1 VSGRAA
7 PSGGGRRVARARQ
20 WLRRV
25 LLEPEYP
32 AVAVEVRPGAVAAV
46 RVTREGGR
54 LALGSAGVVALDPGA
69 LEVSLTKPNVRDR
82 EAFERALGAVLERT
96 GAQGGGPVSLV
107 LPDSAVRLALVPS
120 AGLRGRRKDAEDMVR
135 FRLHKALPFDV
146 RAARVAWAPG
156 GGEQTMVAV
165 ALEAVVREYEET
177 LEALGFHP
185 GLVEVSG
192 LAIASLAGGEDPGEG
207 DRLLVNWDEGY
218 VSFLLLRG
226 TEPLMVRT
234 LPGESEVGAVARQ
247 ATSTLQFYR
256 DRLGGGPLG
265 DAVVRSADRP
275 IEEALEALA
284 PALGRRPRPL
294 APWAALG
301 AVEADPAGHALAG
314 AAASALRRA
323 A

>member
-1 VSGRAA
+1 VRGTGV
-7 PSGGGRRVARARQ
+7 PSGLGRGVARARR
-20 WLRRV
+20 WLTRA

-32 AVAVEVRPGAVAAV
+32 ALAVEVRPGAVAAV
-46 RVTREGGR
+46 RVAREGGR
-54 LALGSAGVVALDPGA
+54 WALGAAGVVALAPGTLA
-69 LEVSLTKPNVRDR
+69 VSLTRPNVQDR
-82 EAFERALGAVLERT
+82 AAFEGALGAVLERT
-96 GAQGGGPVSLV
+96 GARGGGPVSLV
-107 LPDSAVRLALVPS
+107 LPDAAVRLALVPS
-120 AGLRGRRKDAEDMVR
+120 SGLRGRRRDAEDVVR

-146 RAARVAWAPG
+146 RAARVAWEPG
-156 GGEQTMVAV
+156 GAEQTIVAV
-165 ALEAVVREYEET
+165 ALEAVVREYEEA

-192 LAIASLAGGEDPGEG
+192 LAVASLVGGDAPAEG

-226 TEPLMVRT
+226 AEPLMVRT
-234 LPGESEVGAVARQ
+234 LPGESEAGAVARQ
-247 ATSTLQFYR
+247 AASTLQFYR

-275 IEEALEALA
+275 IEEALDALA
-284 PALGRRPRPL
+284 PALGRRPRPVS
-294 APWAALG
+294 PWAALG
-301 AVEADPAGHALAG
+301 AVEADSAGHALAG

>member
-1 VSGRAA
+1 VSGGSG
-7 PSGGGRRVARARQ
+7 PSGPGRGLGRAGR

-46 RVTREGGR
+46 RITREGGR
-54 LALGSAGVVALDPGA
+54 PALGAAGVVALAPGT
-69 LEVSLTKPNVRDR
+69 LEVSLTKPNVCDR
-82 EAFERALGAVLERT
+82 AAFEGALAGVLERT

-120 AGLRGRRKDAEDMVR
+120 DGLRGLRKDAEDVVR

-146 RAARVAWAPG
+146 RAARVAWEPG

-165 ALEAVVREYEET
+165 ALEAVVREYEEA

-192 LAIASLAGGEDPGEG
+192 LAVASRVAGDDPAEG

-226 TEPLMVRT
+226 KEPLMVRT
-234 LPGESEVGAVARQ
+234 LPGESEVRAVARQ
-247 ATSTLQFYR
+247 AASTVQFYR
-256 DRLGGGPLG
+256 DRLGGGALG
-265 DAVVRSADRP
+265 DAVVRSAERP

-284 PALGRRPRPL
+284 PALGLRPRPV

-301 AVEADPAGHALAG
+301 TDGADPAGHALAG